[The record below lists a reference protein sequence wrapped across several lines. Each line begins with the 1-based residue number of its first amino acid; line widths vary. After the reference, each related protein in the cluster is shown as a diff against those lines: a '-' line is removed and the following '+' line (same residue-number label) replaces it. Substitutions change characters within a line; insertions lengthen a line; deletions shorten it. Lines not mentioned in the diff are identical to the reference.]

1 MTIAKKLEKLFPK
14 VLTKPLN
21 GDNIVVEFSTFTKR
35 VLKPKNPNK
44 IRKGACFMSFDT
56 YELSDRK
63 RSILRSIVEAHIKL
77 GEPVGSKYLMQE
89 AKIPYSSA
97 TIRNE
102 MAELESLGYLEQP
115 HTSAGRIPSE
125 LGYRFYVDTLVN
137 QYDNTTRE
145 AGELKQL
152 LSVKQAE
159 IDKILE
165 NATKVASAMTNYTAM
180 SLRPRPSSITI
191 KRYEAVYLD
200 PHSILVV
207 MIASGTDSVKTKN
220 IKLAFGVSE
229 ELIRGLSTVLNMYL
243 CGVSINEMN
252 ISLMM
257 NMETALKGAC
267 PEEKDLCGE
276 LVSVTVKSIYET
288 LNELG
293 SEIKFEGVNRL
304 LEHPEY
310 KNLDKLQRMISAI
323 ESKEDIIKAVSTID
337 QSDDETKIFIGSE
350 NMVKIMDDSTLIYK
364 NLKLGGKTIG
374 AIGIIG
380 PCRMD
385 YSKVLAT
392 IDRLSEE
399 INNMQSLDALPEG
412 KIFKIGEE
420 NE

>member
-1 MTIAKKLEKLFPK
+1 MQKSANAQKHKEEKK
-14 VLTKPLN
+14 
-21 GDNIVVEFSTFTKR
+21 
-35 VLKPKNPNK
+35 
-44 IRKGACFMSFDT
+44 MSLDT

-63 RSILRSIVEAHIKL
+63 RSILRAIVEAHIKL

-89 AKIPYSSA
+89 AMIPYSSA

-125 LGYRFYVDTLVN
+125 LGYRFYVDTLVT
-137 QYDNTTRE
+137 QYDTKTQE
-145 AGELKQL
+145 AGELKKL
-152 LSVKQAE
+152 LSVKQSE

-165 NATKVASAMTNYTAM
+165 DATKVASAMTNYTAL

-191 KRYEAVYLD
+191 KRYEVVYLD
-200 PHSILVV
+200 ASTILIV
-207 MIASGTDSVKTKN
+207 MIANGADAVKTK
-220 IKLAFGVSE
+220 KVTLDFTVDPQVTQA
-229 ELIRGLSTVLNMYL
+229 LSHVLNTFL
-243 CGVSINEMN
+243 VNISINEMS

-257 NMETALKGAC
+257 EMENTLEAVWGGDKQVCASLA
-267 PEEKDLCGE
+267 
-276 LVSVTVKSIYET
+276 SISVKSIYET

-293 SEIKFEGVNRL
+293 SEIKIEGLNRL
-304 LEHPEY
+304 LEYPEY
-310 KNLDKLQRMISAI
+310 KNLDKLQKMISAI
-323 ESKEDIIKAVSTID
+323 EEKEDIIKAVSTID

-392 IDRLSEE
+392 IDQLSEE
-399 INNMQSLDALPEG
+399 INNMSSLDALPEG
-412 KIFKIGEE
+412 TTIIKAESDT
-420 NE
+420 

>member
-1 MTIAKKLEKLFPK
+1 
-14 VLTKPLN
+14 
-21 GDNIVVEFSTFTKR
+21 
-35 VLKPKNPNK
+35 
-44 IRKGACFMSFDT
+44 MSFDT

-63 RSILRSIVEAHIKL
+63 RSILRAIVEAHIRL
-77 GEPVGSKYLMQE
+77 GEPVGSKYLTSE
-89 AKIPYSSA
+89 ANIPYSSA

-115 HTSAGRIPSE
+115 HTSAGRIPTE

-137 QYDNTTRE
+137 QYDSTTKE
-145 AGELKQL
+145 AGELKKL

-165 NATKVASAMTNYTAM
+165 NATKVASAMTNYTAL
-180 SLRPRPSSITI
+180 SLRPRPSYITI
-191 KRYEAVYLD
+191 KKYEAVYMGKNDVL
-200 PHSILVV
+200 IV
-207 MIASGTDSVKTKN
+207 MIGASDSVKTRS
-220 IKLAFGVSE
+220 IKLPFEVDESLVKCLTG
-229 ELIRGLSTVLNMYL
+229 VLNQFL
-243 CGVSINEMN
+243 TGVSINEMN
-252 ISLMM
+252 ISLMVD
-257 NMETALKGAC
+257 MEDSLESISGAD
-267 PEEKDLCGE
+267 KKLSSE
-276 LVSVTVKSIYET
+276 LVSICVKSIYET

-310 KNLDKLQRMISAI
+310 KNLEKLQGMISAI
-323 ESKEDIIKAVSTID
+323 EKKEDIIKAVSGID

-385 YSKVLAT
+385 YSKVLST

-399 INNMQSLDALPEG
+399 INNMSSLDALPEG
-412 KIFKIGEE
+412 RIFKIEE
-420 NE
+420 

>member
-1 MTIAKKLEKLFPK
+1 M
-14 VLTKPLN
+14 
-21 GDNIVVEFSTFTKR
+21 G
-35 VLKPKNPNK
+35 
-44 IRKGACFMSFDT
+44 FDS

-63 RSILRSIVEAHIKL
+63 RSILRAIVEAHIKL

-89 AKIPYSSA
+89 GNIPYSSA

-102 MAELESLGYLEQP
+102 MAELEGLGYLEQP

-145 AGELKQL
+145 AGELKKL

-165 NATKVASAMTNYTAM
+165 NATKVASAMTNYTAL

-200 PHSILVV
+200 PYSILIV
-207 MIASGTDSVKTKN
+207 MIAAGVESVKTKN
-220 IKLAFGVSE
+220 IKLAFSVNE
-229 ELIRGLSTVLNMYL
+229 ELIKGLSTVLNQHL
-243 CGVSINEMN
+243 TSVSINEMN

-257 NMETALKGAC
+257 AMEQALQALC
-267 PEEKDLCGE
+267 PEDKKQCAE
-276 LVSVTVKSIYET
+276 LVSISVKSIYET
-288 LNELG
+288 MNELG

-304 LEHPEY
+304 LDYPEY
-310 KNLDKLQRMISAI
+310 KNLDKLQKMISAI
-323 ESKEDIIKAVSTID
+323 ESKEDIIKAVSNID

-364 NLKLGGKTIG
+364 NLKLNGKTIG

-399 INNMQSLDALPEG
+399 INNMSSLDALPEG
-412 KIFKIGEE
+412 KILKIESEE
-420 NE
+420 

>member
-1 MTIAKKLEKLFPK
+1 MGLD
-14 VLTKPLN
+14 
-21 GDNIVVEFSTFTKR
+21 G
-35 VLKPKNPNK
+35 
-44 IRKGACFMSFDT
+44 

-63 RSILRSIVEAHIKL
+63 RSILKAIVEAHIKL

-89 AKIPYSSA
+89 GIPYSSA

-115 HTSAGRIPSE
+115 HTSAGRVPSE
-125 LGYRFYVDTLVN
+125 LGYRFYVDTLVS
-137 QYDNTTRE
+137 QYDSTAKE
-145 AGELKQL
+145 ASELKQL
-152 LSVKQAE
+152 LTVKQAE

-165 NATKVASAMTNYTAM
+165 NATKVASAMTNYTAL

-191 KRYEAVYLD
+191 KRYETVYLD
-200 PHSILVV
+200 PTTVLMV
-207 MIASGTDSVKTKN
+207 MIANGVDSVKTKK
-220 IKLAFGVSE
+220 IKLPFPLDESSVKH
-229 ELIRGLSTVLNMYL
+229 LSTVLNEYL
-243 CGVSINEMN
+243 VNVSINEMN

-257 NMETALKGAC
+257 EMEEALFA
-267 PEEKDLCGE
+267 LCGGE
-276 LVSVTVKSIYET
+276 KSICASLASISVKSIYEIM
-288 LNELG
+288 NELG

-304 LEHPEY
+304 LEYPEY
-310 KNLDKLQRMISAI
+310 KNLDKLQKMISAI

-385 YSKVLAT
+385 YSKVLST

-399 INNMQSLDALPEG
+399 INNMASLDALPLPDGEMTATL
-412 KIFKIGEE
+412 FKAEDK
-420 NE
+420 

>member
-1 MTIAKKLEKLFPK
+1 
-14 VLTKPLN
+14 
-21 GDNIVVEFSTFTKR
+21 
-35 VLKPKNPNK
+35 
-44 IRKGACFMSFDT
+44 MSLDG

-63 RSILRSIVEAHIKL
+63 RSILKAIVEAHIKL

-89 AKIPYSSA
+89 GEIPYSSA

-102 MAELESLGYLEQP
+102 MAELEALGYLEQP
-115 HTSAGRIPSE
+115 HTSAGRVPSE

-137 QYDNTTRE
+137 QYDSTTKE
-145 AGELKQL
+145 ASELERL
-152 LSVKQAE
+152 LTVKQAE

-165 NATKVASAMTNYTAM
+165 NATKVVSAMTNYTAL

-191 KRYEAVYLD
+191 RRYETVYLE
-200 PHSILVV
+200 PTTILLV
-207 MIASGTDSVKTKN
+207 MIANGVDSVKTKK
-220 IKLAFGVSE
+220 IKLPFSLDE
-229 ELIRGLSTVLNMYL
+229 ETVKCLSTVLNQYL
-243 CGVSINEMN
+243 VNVSMSEMN

-257 NMETALKGAC
+257 DMELSLHN
-267 PEEKDLCGE
+267 LCGGDRG
-276 LVSVTVKSIYET
+276 LCASLASISVKSIYET
-288 LNELG
+288 MNELG

-304 LEHPEY
+304 LEYPEF

-323 ESKEDIIKAVSTID
+323 ESKEDIIRAVSTID

-399 INNMQSLDALPEG
+399 INNMASLDALPLPDG
-412 KIFKIGEE
+412 SGVTTIFKAEDE
-420 NE
+420 

>member
-1 MTIAKKLEKLFPK
+1 M
-14 VLTKPLN
+14 
-21 GDNIVVEFSTFTKR
+21 G
-35 VLKPKNPNK
+35 
-44 IRKGACFMSFDT
+44 FDS

-63 RSILRSIVEAHIKL
+63 KTILKTIVEAHIKL
-77 GEPVGSKYLMQE
+77 GEPVGSKYLMNE
-89 AKIPYSSA
+89 GNIPYSSA

-137 QYDNTTRE
+137 QYDNTAKE
-145 AGELKQL
+145 AGELKRL

-165 NATKVASAMTNYTAM
+165 NATKVASAMTNYTAL
-180 SLRPRPSSITI
+180 SLRPKPSNITI
-191 KRYEAVYLD
+191 KKYEAVYMGD
-200 PHSILVV
+200 DNILIV
-207 MIASGTDSVKTKN
+207 MIGGASDSVKTRS
-220 IKLAFGVSE
+220 IKLPFKVNESLVRSLTG
-229 ELIRGLSTVLNMYL
+229 VLNQFL
-243 CGVSINEMN
+243 TGVSINEMN
-252 ISLMM
+252 ISLMVD
-257 NMETALKGAC
+257 MESTLTLSSGEDK
-267 PEEKDLCGE
+267 KLCGE
-276 LVSVTVKSIYET
+276 LVSICVKSIYET
-288 LNELG
+288 LNELS

-304 LEHPEY
+304 LEYPEY
-310 KNLDKLQRMISAI
+310 KNLDKLQKMISAI
-323 ESKEDIIKAVSTID
+323 ESKDDIIKAVSTID

-364 NLKLGGKTIG
+364 NLKLNGKTIG

-399 INNMQSLDALPEG
+399 INNLSSLDALPEG
-412 KIFKIGEE
+412 KIFKIGDE
-420 NE
+420 NG

>member
-1 MTIAKKLEKLFPK
+1 M
-14 VLTKPLN
+14 
-21 GDNIVVEFSTFTKR
+21 G
-35 VLKPKNPNK
+35 
-44 IRKGACFMSFDT
+44 FDT

-63 RSILRSIVEAHIKL
+63 KSILKAIVEAHIKL

-89 AKIPYSSA
+89 GNIPYSSA

-125 LGYRFYVDTLVN
+125 LGYRFYVDTLVS
-137 QYDNTTRE
+137 QYDSTTKE

-165 NATKVASAMTNYTAM
+165 NATKVASAMTNYTAL

-191 KRYEAVYLD
+191 KKYEALYMGPSEL
-200 PHSILVV
+200 LVV
-207 MIASGTDSVKTKN
+207 MVSGAADSVKTRK
-220 IKLAFGVSE
+220 ISLPFSVSE
-229 ELIRGLSTVLNMYL
+229 ETVKCLTAVLNQFL
-243 CGVSINEMN
+243 TGVSINEMN
-252 ISLMM
+252 ISLMVD
-257 NMETALKGAC
+257 MENSLVSISG
-267 PEEKDLCGE
+267 EEKGLCAE
-276 LVSVTVKSIYET
+276 LVSVCVKSIYEAM
-288 LNELG
+288 NELG
-293 SEIKFEGVNRL
+293 SEIRFEGVNRL
-304 LEHPEY
+304 FNHPEY
-310 KNLDKLQRMISAI
+310 KNLEKLQGMISAI
-323 ESKEDIIKAVSTID
+323 EKKDDIIRAVSTID

-364 NLKLGGKTIG
+364 NLKLNGKTIG

-399 INNMQSLDALPEG
+399 INNMSSLDALPKG
-412 KIFKIGEE
+412 IIFKDEE
-420 NE
+420 K

>member
-1 MTIAKKLEKLFPK
+1 MKEKSAK
-14 VLTKPLN
+14 TKN
-21 GDNIVVEFSTFTKR
+21 SKEGEYSV
-35 VLKPKNPNK
+35 
-44 IRKGACFMSFDT
+44 SFDT

-63 RSILRSIVEAHIKL
+63 RSILRAIVEAHIKL

-89 AKIPYSSA
+89 GNIPYSSA

-137 QYDNTTRE
+137 QYDSTTRE
-145 AGELKQL
+145 AGELKKL

-165 NATKVASAMTNYTAM
+165 NATKVASAMTNYTAL
-180 SLRPRPSSITI
+180 SLRPRPTSITI
-191 KRYEAVYLD
+191 KKYEAVFMGQND
-200 PHSILVV
+200 ILMV
-207 MIASGTDSVKTKN
+207 MIGGATDSVKTRS
-220 IKLAFGVSE
+220 IKLPFSVDEAIVKS
-229 ELIRGLSTVLNMYL
+229 LTAVLNQFL
-243 CGVSINEMN
+243 TGVSISEMN
-252 ISLMM
+252 ISLMVD
-257 NMETALKGAC
+257 MENSLQNISGKSKEIC
-267 PEEKDLCGE
+267 SE
-276 LVSVTVKSIYET
+276 LVSVCVKSIYET
-288 LNELG
+288 MNELG

-323 ESKEDIIKAVSTID
+323 ESKDDIIKAVSNID

-364 NLKLGGKTIG
+364 NLKLNGKTIG

-399 INNMQSLDALPEG
+399 INNMSSLDALPEG
-412 KIFKIGEE
+412 ITFKDEE
-420 NE
+420 K

>member
-1 MTIAKKLEKLFPK
+1 M
-14 VLTKPLN
+14 
-21 GDNIVVEFSTFTKR
+21 GYDS
-35 VLKPKNPNK
+35 
-44 IRKGACFMSFDT
+44 

-63 RSILRSIVEAHIKL
+63 RSILRAIVEAHIKL
-77 GEPVGSKYLMQE
+77 GEPVGSKYLTQE
-89 AKIPYSSA
+89 ESIPYSSA

-102 MAELESLGYLEQP
+102 MAELEELGYLDQP

-125 LGYRFYVDTLVN
+125 LGYRFYVDTLVT
-137 QYDNTTRE
+137 QYDTTAKE
-145 AGELKQL
+145 AGELKKL

-165 NATKVASAMTNYTAM
+165 NATKVASAMTNYTAL
-180 SLRPRPSSITI
+180 SLRPRPSTITI
-191 KRYEAVYLD
+191 KKYEAVYMGPTEVLM
-200 PHSILVV
+200 V
-207 MIASGTDSVKTKN
+207 MVGASDGVKTKK
-220 IKLAFGVSE
+220 IKLPFAVDE
-229 ELIRGLSTVLNMYL
+229 NTVKCLTAVLNQFL
-243 CGVSINEMN
+243 TGISINEMN
-252 ISLMM
+252 ISLMVD
-257 NMETALKGAC
+257 MENSLEAISQK
-267 PEEKDLCGE
+267 EKKLCTE
-276 LVSVTVKSIYET
+276 LVSICVKSIYEAM
-288 LNELG
+288 NELG

-310 KNLDKLQRMISAI
+310 KNLEKLQGMISAI
-323 ESKEDIIKAVSTID
+323 ENKDDIIKAVSTID

-399 INNMQSLDALPEG
+399 INNMTSLDALPEG
-412 KIFKIGEE
+412 RTFKIEE
-420 NE
+420 

>member
-1 MTIAKKLEKLFPK
+1 LSIAKKHEKVAKK
-14 VLTKPLN
+14 VLTNQGN
-21 GDNIVVEFSTFTKR
+21 GDNISVEFSTWVKR
-35 VLKPKNPNK
+35 VLNTEKLTN
-44 IRKGACFMSFDT
+44 RGEYSMSFDS

-63 RSILRSIVEAHIKL
+63 KSILKAIVEAHIKL

-89 AKIPYSSA
+89 GNIPYSSA

-125 LGYRFYVDTLVN
+125 LGYRFYVDTLVS

-145 AGELKQL
+145 AGELKKL

-165 NATKVASAMTNYTAM
+165 NATKVASAMTNYTAL

-200 PHSILVV
+200 PRSILIV
-207 MIASGTDSVKTKN
+207 MIASGSDSVKTRN
-220 IKLAFGVSE
+220 IKLPFDVNE
-229 ELIRGLSTVLNMYL
+229 GLVRCLTEVLNICL
-243 CGVSINEMN
+243 TSISINEMN
-252 ISLMM
+252 ISVMVD
-257 NMETALKGAC
+257 MENYLETKST
-267 PEEKDLCGE
+267 EDKKLCAE
-276 LVSVTVKSIYET
+276 LVSIIVKSIYET
-288 LNELG
+288 MNELG

-304 LEHPEY
+304 LDYPEY
-310 KNLDKLQRMISAI
+310 KNLDKLQKMISAI

-399 INNMQSLDALPEG
+399 INNMSSLDALPET
-412 KIFKIGEE
+412 IFRNESEE
-420 NE
+420 K

>member
-1 MTIAKKLEKLFPK
+1 M
-14 VLTKPLN
+14 
-21 GDNIVVEFSTFTKR
+21 G
-35 VLKPKNPNK
+35 
-44 IRKGACFMSFDT
+44 FDT

-63 RSILRSIVEAHIKL
+63 KSILKAIVEAHIKQ

-89 AKIPYSSA
+89 AQIPYSSA

-102 MAELESLGYLEQP
+102 MAELETLGYLEQP

-137 QYDNTTRE
+137 QYDSTTRE
-145 AGELKQL
+145 AGELKKL

-165 NATKVASAMTNYTAM
+165 NATKVASAMTNYTAL

-191 KRYEAVYLD
+191 RKYEALYLD
-200 PHSILVV
+200 PYTILIV
-207 MIASGTDSVKTKN
+207 MIANGVDSVKTRK
-220 IKLAFGVSE
+220 IKLPFKVDE
-229 ELIRGLSTVLNMYL
+229 KIIKGLSSALNEL
-243 CGVSINEMN
+243 LTNVSINEMN
-252 ISLMM
+252 ISLMVD
-257 NMETALKGAC
+257 MEEYLSRLELGDK
-267 PEEKDLCGE
+267 KLCSE
-276 LVSVTVKSIYET
+276 LVSITVKAIYET
-288 LNELG
+288 MNELG

-304 LEHPEY
+304 LEYPEY
-310 KNLDKLQRMISAI
+310 KDLDKLQRMISAI

-337 QSDDETKIFIGSE
+337 QSDDETKVFIGSE

-412 KIFKIGEE
+412 KIFKIESDE
-420 NE
+420 K

>member
-1 MTIAKKLEKLFPK
+1 
-14 VLTKPLN
+14 
-21 GDNIVVEFSTFTKR
+21 
-35 VLKPKNPNK
+35 
-44 IRKGACFMSFDT
+44 MSFDDG

-63 RSILRSIVEAHIKL
+63 KSILKAIVEAHIKL

-125 LGYRFYVDTLVN
+125 LGYRFYVDTLVT
-137 QYDNTTRE
+137 QYDETSRQ
-145 AGELKQL
+145 AGELKQM
-152 LSVKQAE
+152 LSVKMSE

-165 NATKVASAMTNYTAM
+165 NATKVASALTNYTAL

-191 KRYEAVYLD
+191 RKYEVVYLD
-200 PHSILVV
+200 PTSILIV
-207 MIASGTDSVKTKN
+207 MIASGVDSVKTKN
-220 IKLAFGVSE
+220 VKLGFTVTDTLVK
-229 ELIRGLSTVLNMYL
+229 ELSNVLNVFL
-243 CGVSINEMN
+243 TNVSINEMN
-252 ISLMM
+252 ISLMVD
-257 NMETALKGAC
+257 METQLEASSGEDKR
-267 PEEKDLCGE
+267 LCSE
-276 LVSVTVKSIYET
+276 LVSITVKSIYET
-288 LNELG
+288 MNELG
-293 SEIKFEGVNRL
+293 SEIRIEGLNRL
-304 LEHPEY
+304 LEYPEY
-310 KNLDKLQRMISAI
+310 KNLDKLQKLISAI

-364 NLKLGGKTIG
+364 NLKLNGKTIG

-392 IDRLSEE
+392 IDLLSEE
-399 INNMQSLDALPEG
+399 ISNMSSLDALPEG
-412 KIFKIGEE
+412 IVLTDGVIGTSTDKDEDDDE
-420 NE
+420 